1 MTTNAHR
8 ISARRAWS
16 AAISA
21 RSSVVAFV
29 VKGRRS
35 MDMFSFVV
43 VVDGLVGGWMD
54 GRIAGFIVV
63 ATFDDLVLFDRW
75 RYFGLICRV
84 GMRWKND

>member
-1 MTTNAHR
+1 ML
-8 ISARRAWS
+8 
-16 AAISA
+16 
-21 RSSVVAFV
+21 
-29 VKGRRS
+29 
-35 MDMFSFVV
+35 SFVV
-43 VVDGLVGGWMD
+43 DVDGLVGGWMD